1 MSDTTAGNRDRSSN
15 SSNGMAG
22 STVAES
28 SRPAGVAGR
37 TVESRREGDGQAT
50 RGRTTIA
57 DGVVEK
63 IAGLAARDVPGV
75 HVMGS
80 GLARTFGA
88 MRDRVPGGGRPVSR
102 GVKAEVGEVQTALDL
117 DIVIEY
123 GVAIAQVAREVREN
137 VIAAVERMT
146 SLEVVEVNI
155 AVSDVKLPDEEDE
168 GAEGSDRPRL
178 Q

>member
-1 MSDTTAGNRDRSSN
+1 MTDTAQHNRPEPEGPS
-15 SSNGMAG
+15 
-22 STVAES
+22 E
-28 SRPAGVAGR
+28 GR
-37 TVESRREGDGQAT
+37 TLEKGVVGGGRKALGAPAT

-63 IAGLAARDVPGV
+63 IAGLAARDVVGV
-75 HVMGS
+75 HAMGS

-88 MRDRVPGGGRPVSR
+88 VRDRVPGGGRSATR

-117 DIVIEY
+117 DIVVDY
-123 GVAIAQVAREVREN
+123 GVSIVEVAHAVREN

-146 SLEVVEVNI
+146 GLEVVEVNV
-155 AVSDVKLPDEEDE
+155 AVGDVKLPDEADEEDRE
-168 GAEGSDRPRL
+168 QRV